1 MLSIMVPA
9 YNEELYLLTTV
20 NSLINVAAL
29 NNLKLEIIIVNDGSS
44 DNTQKIIDDLREN
57 HQFIKCITNKVNL
70 GQGRSLIKVLK
81 IVTGDKFLI
90 VAGDGDITDKDLS
103 SLFQNINRAE
113 MVFLYFLNRELRG
126 RFRNIISMVYNIFHL
141 LIFNVYI
148 QYVSGPC
155 IYPTE
160 RIKKIKINSKRT
172 SFVAEITIKILLQ
185 GGTYHEIAGQMQRG
199 KVGSSSISIKNLF
212 DVITSFLRLFFEV
225 KVLRRDLYSKL
236 PTRL

>member
-1 MLSIMVPA
+1 MVPA

-44 DNTQKIIDDLREN
+44 DNTQKIIDELREN

-126 RFRNIISMVYNIFHL
+126 RFRN
-141 LIFNVYI
+141 
-148 QYVSGPC
+148 
-155 IYPTE
+155 
-160 RIKKIKINSKRT
+160 
-172 SFVAEITIKILLQ
+172 
-185 GGTYHEIAGQMQRG
+185 
-199 KVGSSSISIKNLF
+199 
-212 DVITSFLRLFFEV
+212 
-225 KVLRRDLYSKL
+225 
-236 PTRL
+236 